1 MRGGA
6 VNVGGTIA
14 IRATASAG
22 ESTYVVII
30 PGRDERPRRPVIVHA
45 AKSSSWLTR
54 NVWVLS
60 AVSFLQD
67 TASELLYPLL
77 PIYLTAVL
85 GAPPAVVG
93 AVEGAAEGAASLTK
107 LTAGPLGDRF
117 ARRPLIAAG
126 YGMAAL
132 GKVIVAVAGAWPGVL
147 TGRVVDR
154 VGKGIRSA
162 PRDALLVDGIDEA
175 SRGRVF
181 GFHRAMD
188 TLGAVV
194 GPLIGLAG
202 YELLDHKIPPLLYIA
217 IVPAVLSVALVALVR
232 ERPRPVERVQRPPVR
247 AALRELPGRYW
258 RVIVLLAA
266 FGVVNFPD
274 ALILLRLKEIGFS
287 VAEVILAYVGYNLVY
302 ALGSYPA
309 GSLADRIPKP
319 TVFGIGMAFFAVGYI
334 GLGLTTDKVAAWLIL
349 GLYGLFTA
357 CTDGVGKAWISGLV
371 PAELQSSAQGIFQGA
386 TGFAVLSA
394 GLWAGLLW
402 GAEGQLPLLISGI
415 AGAVFAAILLIL
427 SIGAWIR
434 TKSLAK

>member
-1 MRGGA
+1 
-6 VNVGGTIA
+6 
-14 IRATASAG
+14 
-22 ESTYVVII
+22 
-30 PGRDERPRRPVIVHA
+30 
-45 AKSSSWLTR
+45 
-54 NVWVLS
+54 
-60 AVSFLQD
+60 
-67 TASELLYPLL
+67 
-77 PIYLTAVL
+77 
-85 GAPPAVVG
+85 
-93 AVEGAAEGAASLTK
+93 
-107 LTAGPLGDRF
+107 
-117 ARRPLIAAG
+117 
-126 YGMAAL
+126 MAAL
-132 GKVIVAVAGAWPGVL
+132 GKVIVAVAGTWPGVL

-154 VGKGIRSA
+154 VGKGIRDA

-232 ERPRPVERVQRPPVR
+232 ERPRPVERAHRPPMR
-247 AALRELPGRYW
+247 ATLRQLPRRYW

-266 FGVVNFPD
+266 FAVVNFPD
-274 ALILLRLKEIGFS
+274 ALILLRLKGIGFS
-287 VAEVILAYVGYNLVY
+287 VAEVILAYVGYNVVY

-309 GSLADRIPKP
+309 GALADRIPRP
-319 TVFGIGMAFFAVGYI
+319 AVFGIGMAFFAVGYI

-402 GAEGQLPLLISGI
+402 GARGQLPLLISGI
-415 AGAVFAAILLIL
+415 AGGFFAAILLIL

-434 TKSLAK
+434 PKSSAASTN

>member
-1 MRGGA
+1 M
-6 VNVGGTIA
+6 I
-14 IRATASAG
+14 ASAAG
-22 ESTYVVII
+22 NNT
-30 PGRDERPRRPVIVHA
+30 
-45 AKSSSWLTR
+45 WLTR

-147 TGRVVDR
+147 AGRVADR
-154 VGKGIRSA
+154 VGKGVRGA

-181 GFHRAMD
+181 GFHRTMD

-202 YELLDHKIPPLLYIA
+202 YELLDHQIQPLLYVA
-217 IVPAVLSVALVALVR
+217 IIPAVLSVALVALVR
-232 ERPRPVERVQRPPVR
+232 ERRRTGERAQRPPMTKM
-247 AALRELPGRYW
+247 LGELPGRYW

-287 VAEVILAYVGYNLVY
+287 VADVILAYVGYNLVY

-309 GSLADRIPKP
+309 GALADRIPRP
-319 TVFGIGMAFFAVGYI
+319 IVFAIGMVFFAAGYI
-334 GLGLTTDKVAAWLIL
+334 GLGLTTDKVTAWLIL

-371 PAELQSSAQGIFQGA
+371 PAELQSSAQGIFQGV
-386 TGFAVLSA
+386 TGIAVLSA

-402 GAEGQLPLLISGI
+402 GSNGQLPLLISGI
-415 AGAVFAAILLIL
+415 AGGFVAALLLIG

-434 TKSLAK
+434 GGAS

>member
-1 MRGGA
+1 M
-6 VNVGGTIA
+6 VKNV
-14 IRATASAG
+14 
-22 ESTYVVII
+22 
-30 PGRDERPRRPVIVHA
+30 
-45 AKSSSWLTR
+45 SWLTR

-67 TASELLYPLL
+67 VASELLYPLL

-117 ARRPLIAAG
+117 ARRPLITAG

-147 TGRVVDR
+147 AGRVVDR
-154 VGKGIRSA
+154 VGKGIRGA

-202 YELLDHKIPPLLYIA
+202 YELLDHEIAPLLYIA

-232 ERPRPVERVQRPPVR
+232 ERPRPVERARRPPV
-247 AALRELPGRYW
+247 AAAMRELPGRYW
-258 RVIVLLAA
+258 RVVVLLAA
-266 FGVVNFPD
+266 FALINFPD
-274 ALILLRLKEIGFS
+274 ALILLRLNEIRFS

-309 GSLADRIPKP
+309 GSLADRIPKR
-319 TVFGIGMAFFAVGYI
+319 TVFGIGMVFFAVGYI
-334 GLGLTTDKVAAWLIL
+334 GLGLATDKVAAWLIL
-349 GLYGLFTA
+349 GLYGLFAA
-357 CTDGVGKAWISGLV
+357 CTDGVGKAWVSGLV
-371 PAELQSSAQGIFQGA
+371 PAELQSSAQGIFQGT
-386 TGFAVLSA
+386 TGFGVLSA

-402 GAEGQLPLLISGI
+402 GANGQLPLMISGFV
-415 AGAVFAAILLIL
+415 GGFFAAFLLTC
-427 SIGAWIR
+427 SIAAWIR
-434 TKSLAK
+434 AKSSTAAAN

>member
-1 MRGGA
+1 MIVPAAG
-6 VNVGGTIA
+6 N
-14 IRATASAG
+14 SA
-22 ESTYVVII
+22 
-30 PGRDERPRRPVIVHA
+30 
-45 AKSSSWLTR
+45 WLTR

-67 TASELLYPLL
+67 AASELLYPLL

-93 AVEGAAEGAASLTK
+93 AVEGAAEGAASLSK
-107 LTAGPLGDRF
+107 LTAGPLGDRY

-132 GKVIVAVAGAWPGVL
+132 GKVIVAVAGTWPGVL

-154 VGKGIRSA
+154 VGKGVRGA
-162 PRDALLVDGIDEA
+162 PRDALLVAGIDEA

-181 GFHRAMD
+181 GFHRTMD

-202 YELLDHKIPPLLYIA
+202 YELLDHKISPLLYVA
-217 IVPAVLSVALVALVR
+217 IIPAVLSVALVALVR
-232 ERPRPVERVQRPPVR
+232 ERPRPVERAHRRPV
-247 AALRELPGRYW
+247 AASLRELPGRYW
-258 RVIVLLAA
+258 RAVVFLTA

-274 ALILLRLKEIGFS
+274 ALILLRLGEIRFS

-302 ALGSYPA
+302 ALSSYPA
-309 GSLADRIPKP
+309 GALADRIPRP
-319 TVFGIGMAFFAVGYI
+319 AVFGIGVAFFAVGYL
-334 GLGLTTDKVAAWLIL
+334 GLGLTTDKVVAWLIL

-371 PAELQSSAQGIFQGA
+371 PAELQSSAQGIFQGT

-402 GAEGQLPLLISGI
+402 GANGQLPLLISGVV
-415 AGAVFAAILLIL
+415 GGFFAALLLTLTIA
-427 SIGAWIR
+427 AWIR
-434 TKSLAK
+434 AKSSTAAAN